1 MRLLLCV
8 ALCGITFDLW
18 AAEPVVG
25 KWKLNLEKSRYL
37 PGPAP
42 KSQTRVYEA
51 KNGGITVTIRTV
63 AENGEVIV
71 VEHPLNYDGKEQRVI
86 GSRQSDAI
94 SLQRIDEHTSESVM
108 MHAGKVIGTNR
119 RVVAPD
125 GKTMTITYD
134 GLDSSG
140 RQAKVIA
147 VYDRQ

>member
-1 MRLLLCV
+1 MHLLFCV
-8 ALCGITFDLW
+8 ALCGMAPVLW
-18 AAEPVVG
+18 AADPVVG
-25 KWKLNLEKSRYL
+25 KWKLNLEKSKYL

-51 KNGGITVTIRTV
+51 KSGGITVTIRTV

-94 SLQRIDEHTSESVM
+94 SLQKIDEYSSESVM
-108 MHAGKVIGTNR
+108 KHAGKVIGTNR
-119 RVVAPD
+119 RVVSTD

-140 RQAKVIA
+140 RQAKVVA